1 MIMACLAAITI
12 VIKAERND
20 GDSPKGMAAIVVK
33 RMKQYSAGA
42 SEQHEGCDGTL
53 FGVRGVP
60 PKEML
65 LQNQMEATVSTEIA
79 SELNERRLGP
89 EKLA

>member
-1 MIMACLAAITI
+1 
-12 VIKAERND
+12 
-20 GDSPKGMAAIVVK
+20 MAAIVVK

-53 FGVRGVP
+53 LGVRSAL

-65 LQNQMEATVSTEIA
+65 LQNQREATASTEIA
-79 SELNERRLGP
+79 SELNERRLGS